1 MAMEDRDS
9 RFKWQEHKEKELWS
23 YIEGKTKEG
32 TSVTAALKEYGEMNG
47 MSWLTA
53 RWKYYQLRKRR
64 TDMPRETES
73 KSPPTENDFITHLA
87 EFVSLSTEAGE
98 DIVPLIKGLSRL
110 ARLSCQGLEIQKHAM
125 HETQE
130 AKRSLDQMN
139 HTFQELRQFL
149 EQWLKLPQV
158 EQVGSLKDFTVGLN
172 QQLEN
177 MKTS

>member
-9 RFKWQEHKEKELWS
+9 RFKWQKDKEQELWS
-23 YIEGKTKEG
+23 YIERKTGEG
-32 TSVTAALKEYGEMNG
+32 ISVTAALKEYGEVNG

-64 TDMPRETES
+64 VDKPQTTS
-73 KSPPTENDFITHLA
+73 VHVPPTEEDFISHLA
-87 EFVSLSTEAGE
+87 EFVSLSQEAGE

-110 ARLSCQGLEIQKHAM
+110 ARLSCQGLEIRKHAIL
-125 HETQE
+125 ETQE
-130 AKRSLDQMN
+130 AKRSLNQMN
-139 HTFQELRQFL
+139 EAFLELRQFL
-149 EQWLKLPQV
+149 RQWLSLPQV